1 MKVSSYT
8 YIQKTK
14 TKKNEKTTYD
24 KLYKKQESC
33 LEIGSDTLKKAD
45 LASNP
50 LLLVFKDF

>member
-1 MKVSSYT
+1 MQSSPDT
-8 YIQKTK
+8 YVQKKK
-14 TKKNEKTTYD
+14 TKKKEKTTYD

>member
-14 TKKNEKTTYD
+14 TKKKEKTTYD

-33 LEIGSDTLKKAD
+33 LEIGNDTLKKAD

>member
-8 YIQKTK
+8 SIQKTK
-14 TKKNEKTTYD
+14 TKKKEKTTYD